1 MGRARVQ
8 RSHRR
13 RSTAVAARRTDRGAS
28 LVELALVAPAMILIV
43 MGTLDLARGYRM
55 QIQLENAAGQG
66 AAYARISPNDVDCAG
81 NDDVVGAVTKEDPE
95 LVSLVDFSV
104 VVLTENGSGDLV
116 VPVTGC
122 GGTTVT
128 AGDRVRVVVTA
139 TFDLVTPAVESV
151 VGESNSLT
159 GSSEVVVQT

>member
-1 MGRARVQ
+1 
-8 RSHRR
+8 
-13 RSTAVAARRTDRGAS
+13 
-28 LVELALVAPAMILIV
+28 MILLV

-81 NDDVVGAVTKEDPE
+81 TDDILGAVTNEDAE
-95 LVSLVDFSV
+95 IASLLDFTV
-104 VVLTENGSGDLV
+104 VVMTENISGDLV

-122 GGTTVT
+122 GGNTVSS
-128 AGDRVRVVVTA
+128 GDRVRVDVTA
-139 TFDLVTPAVESV
+139 TFDIITPMVESA
-151 VGESNSLT
+151 VGDSLSFT